1 MTKETSN
8 PSNQKTQ
15 KTRSAGVDLD
25 KRYGAIGISAVAAA
39 LQFKEAPKKAA
50 SSPSLVPADEERF
63 DELAA

>member
-1 MTKETSN
+1 MTKKTSN

-15 KTRSAGVDLD
+15 RTRSAGVDLD

-39 LQFKEAPKKAA
+39 LQFKEEPKKAA
-50 SSPSLVPADEERF
+50 PPHSLVPDDEQRL

>member
-1 MTKETSN
+1 MTKKTSN
-8 PSNQKTQ
+8 LSNQKTL
-15 KTRSAGVDLD
+15 SAGVDLD